1 MTDGRRSVRSA
12 LAWWALLVIPLW
24 VVLVLCT
31 HWEPVMRD
39 GWGHMVWLRNHARPG
54 GPGFADFLRECY
66 LQENPRLGQIP
77 TLVSY
82 ARGPYHA
89 IVTPLVELGVLGLL
103 TTVALGRWPS
113 PRRSDDAL
121 AAALVTAIV
130 FACVPQIGPML
141 FYRPFTWNYVFG
153 LGLNLGWLVP
163 YRLALARDV
172 ADAAAP
178 AAPVP
183 RPARPWVAPGLFV
196 LGVAAGLC
204 NEHTGPA
211 FLAMGAL
218 AAAVVWRRGG
228 RPSGRGRSCRTW
240 MIAGLVGLAAGYA
253 VLLTAPAQHVRYGA
267 LAQQAGI
274 VARIVDRGA
283 LGNLAVLG
291 GLARALVPVLPLV
304 VIGRVAPRAARPP
317 AADRRS
323 PAGLALAG
331 ALCTLTLL
339 ASPRIGPRLYF
350 ASVALIAAGLTG
362 WLIGR
367 LTVVWARR
375 ACAVLAAGALGFV
388 AVRLVAIHRTE
399 GPLGAAR
406 LGRVEHGPIG
416 SVVAVPEFSSGV
428 SRYFLGDDLLVPAA
442 RDVLAREYGLAGI
455 ELAPA
460 EPGSRP

>member
-1 MTDGRRSVRSA
+1 
-12 LAWWALLVIPLW
+12 VIPLW
-24 VVLVLCT
+24 VVLALCT

-39 GWGHMVWLRNHARPG
+39 GWGHVVWLRNHARPG
-54 GPGFADFLRECY
+54 GPGFADFVRECY

-82 ARGPYHA
+82 MRGPYHA

-121 AAALVTAIV
+121 AAALVTAIL

-141 FYRPFTWNYVFG
+141 FYRPFTWNYV
-153 LGLNLGWLVP
+153 
-163 YRLALARDV
+163 LALARDP
-172 ADAAAP
+172 ADAAD
-178 AAPVP
+178 AAP
-183 RPARPWVAPGLFV
+183 RPARRWLAPGLFV

-218 AAAVVWRRGG
+218 ATAVVWRRGG
-228 RPSGRGRSCRTW
+228 PRPWRTCRTW
-240 MIAGLVGLAAGYA
+240 MLAGLVGLAAGYA
-253 VLLTAPAQHVRYGA
+253 VLLTAPAQHLRYGA

-291 GLARALVPVLPLV
+291 GLTLALVPALPLV
-304 VIGRVAPRAARPP
+304 VIGLVAPRAARSP
-317 AADRRS
+317 AADRGS

-331 ALCTLTLL
+331 ALCTLTVL
-339 ASPRIGPRLYF
+339 ASPKLGPRLYF

-367 LTVVWARR
+367 LTAGWARR

-388 AVRLVAIHRTE
+388 AVRLVAIHRAE

-406 LGRVEHGPIG
+406 LDRIEHGPIG
-416 SVVAVPEFSSGV
+416 SVVTVPGFSSAV

-455 ELAPA
+455 ELAPD
-460 EPGSRP
+460 EPGSRPERQ